1 MSLHAAVASVAIA
14 ASPVPPL
21 APAITPELAGPPPI
35 ILADLSVATQAP
47 SADLP
52 PEAPYETSAES
63 DPVPARDTDE
73 SGFPDDPDN
82 NNNVIVVEGI
92 TEAPPGDPLH
102 RVNAQTYEVV
112 QDIDQALVDPI
123 SDAYR
128 DGLPRPVRKGL
139 SNFFRN
145 LREPIV
151 FLNFLLQGKPGKA
164 FETVGR
170 FALNTTVGIGGLI
183 DVAEKKPFNLPHR
196 NNGFANT
203 LGYYGVKP
211 GAFLYL
217 PLIGPTTIRD
227 GIGSLL
233 DTAVLPTAIGKPF
246 NTPYYAVSSYTIR
259 SLDERIEL
267 EDKHARIRDA
277 DFPYAAMRET
287 YLCERQAEIDGLRN
301 RPVADCSLETLF
313 PDGAPATPTAMSP
326 VEAGAEVPPAPEN
339 PAPAGVVD
347 GDLPPPPAN

>member
-1 MSLHAAVASVAIA
+1 MSLHTVASIAIA
-14 ASPVPPL
+14 TSPVPAQHAVPEVL
-21 APAITPELAGPPPI
+21 APPPVM
-35 ILADLSVATQAP
+35 LVDVAVATQPVPEEPPAEGDI
-47 SADLP
+47 SAEAAP
-52 PEAPYETSAES
+52 PEQPAVEPQAEPET
-63 DPVPARDTDE
+63 PI
-73 SGFPDDPDN
+73 DPDSN
-82 NNNVIVVEGI
+82 SVIVVEGI
-92 TEAPPGDPLH
+92 IEAPPGDPLH
-102 RVNAQTYEVV
+102 RVNVQTYEVV
-112 QDIDQALVDPI
+112 QEIDDAIVDPI

-164 FETVGR
+164 FETMGR
-170 FALNTTVGIGGLI
+170 FAINTTVGIAGLV
-183 DVAEKKPFNLPHR
+183 DVAKKEPFSLPHR

-217 PLIGPTTIRD
+217 PLVGPTTIRD

-233 DTAVLPTAIGKPF
+233 DTAVLPVAVGKPF

-267 EDKHARIRDA
+267 EEKHARIRDA

-287 YLCERQAEIDGLRN
+287 YLCERQAEIDALRN
-301 RPVADCSLETLF
+301 RPVADCSLDVLF
-313 PDGAPATPTAMSP
+313 PDNAPPLH
-326 VEAGAEVPPAPEN
+326 AGATEPEETMPDTQ
-339 PAPAGVVD
+339 PAPAGSAD
-347 GDLPPPPAN
+347 GDLPPPPPGN